1 MVEGLRVGDGMVW
14 YAWNQLM
21 IHGKRRTMFS
31 SCILHILQTSE
42 RHVAVGRRQGEK
54 WKRSP
59 LRVTSAQENEGK
71 RKKGHQKA
79 CNGPTVTVTLLLI
92 HSNQ

>member
-1 MVEGLRVGDGMVW
+1 MVCLESIDD
-14 YAWNQLM
+14 
-21 IHGKRRTMFS
+21 HEKRRKRFSSS
-31 SCILHILQTSE
+31 SCILRILLQTSE

-79 CNGPTVTVTLLLI
+79 CN
-92 HSNQ
+92 